1 MPSFRDSSGK
11 TWEVRVDVAAVK
23 RVLDLA
29 QVDLRVIESGK
40 TLAELAL
47 DPIKLVDTLYA
58 VVKPQVDAA
67 GLSDEQFAA
76 LFAGDVLEQ
85 AATAL
90 IDGILDF
97 FPASQRRALAKLRTA
112 IDRGTQKVFS
122 LAEAELNPDTIESE
136 IENRFRR
143 LSKSSSSN
151 A

>member
-1 MPSFRDSSGK
+1 MPSFRDSGGK

-23 RVLDLA
+23 RVLELA
-29 QVDLRVIESGK
+29 HVDLRVIESGK

-97 FPASQRRALAKLRTA
+97 FPAGQRTALAKLRTA
-112 IDRGTQKVFS
+112 IDRGTRKVFS

-136 IENRFRR
+136 IESRFRQ
-143 LSKSSSSN
+143 LSKSSSSS

>member
-1 MPSFRDSSGK
+1 MASFRDGNGK
-11 TWEVRVDVAAVK
+11 TWDVRVDVAAVK

-29 QVDLRVIESGK
+29 HVDLRVIESGK

-58 VVKPQVDAA
+58 VVKPQIDAA
-67 GLSDEQFAA
+67 GLTDEQFAA

-97 FPASQRRALAKLRTA
+97 FPASQRRALEKLRTA
-112 IDRGTQKVFS
+112 IERGTEKVFS
-122 LAEAELNPDTIESE
+122 LAAAELNPDAIESD
-136 IENRFRR
+136 IERRFRQ
-143 LSKSSSSN
+143 LSKLSALSG
-151 A
+151 